1 MNQSAWKPNAEK
13 VLANGGIRS
22 LIRLLM
28 TNRRL
33 RKPLRHFVERRIY
46 KAIVEENVDGRPLQ
60 VQRDKYALLTALLE
74 GAERAIDRGFVSPHM
89 LERLL
94 DTLLDNVLLNAD
106 IHEARERLG
115 FPPPL
120 FLTVSPGMKCNLH
133 CTGCYASSD
142 SASAAK
148 LDFQTFDRI
157 LAEKEELWAS
167 HFTVISGGEPFL
179 WKDDG
184 HDLLDMVARHPS
196 QFFLVFTN
204 GTFITPAVARRM
216 EELGNITPTISVE
229 GFEQETDQ
237 RRGRGVY
244 RHILQAFENLR
255 QAGVPFGISATA
267 TKDNWR
273 LVTSDDFADFYF
285 EEQGATYGW
294 IFQYM
299 PIGRRHTLELMVSP
313 EDRLEMFERTWR
325 LVRDR
330 KVFIADFW
338 NSGTASNGCIA
349 AGHPHGGYFYINW
362 DGDVTPCVFVPFR
375 IANIYDVYRSGGDL
389 NTILESPF
397 PTVIRH
403 WQNRYGY
410 ARRDKET
417 GNWLAPCIIRDHFD
431 ELLPIL
437 EGCRA
442 EPIDPE
448 AEAALADPE
457 YRSGLIHY
465 GEEYRHLS
473 GKVWQE
479 HYLSEC
485 TPSPSTGGIASPSS
499 LGRQEPQGTQDSCAT
514 AVAKGAR
521 RGKRTG
527 LVAGALKKVKQL

>member
-1 MNQSAWKPNAEK
+1 MNGKRWRPNLEK
-13 VLANGGIRS
+13 VFASGGIRS
-22 LIRLLM
+22 LIRLTM

-33 RKPLRHFVERRIY
+33 RKPFRHFVERKIY
-46 KAIVEENVDGRPLQ
+46 KALVEENVDGRPAQ
-60 VQRDKYALLTALLE
+60 VQRDKYALAVALLE
-74 GAERAIDRGFVSPHM
+74 SAGRAIDRGLVSPHV
-89 LERLL
+89 LQRLL
-94 DTLLDNVLLNAD
+94 DTLLNNVVFNANV
-106 IHEARERLG
+106 HEARERLG

-133 CTGCYASSD
+133 CTGCYACSD

-157 LAEKEELWAS
+157 LTEKEELWGS

-179 WKDDG
+179 WKDAG

-204 GTFITPAVARRM
+204 GTFITEAVAQRM
-216 EELGNITPTISVE
+216 EELGNITPAISVE

-237 RRGRGVY
+237 RRGTGVY
-244 RHILQAFENLR
+244 RRILQAFENLR

-273 LVTSDDFADFYF
+273 LVTSDEFADFYF
-285 EEQGATYGW
+285 EEQGSSYGW

-313 EDRLEMFERTWR
+313 EDRLEMFERTWHI
-325 LVRDR
+325 VRDR
-330 KVFIADFW
+330 KFFLADFW
-338 NSGTASNGCIA
+338 NSGTASNGCVA

-362 DGDVTPCVFVPFR
+362 DGDVTPCVFIPFR
-375 IANIYDVYRSGGDL
+375 IGNINDVYRSGGDL
-389 NTILESPF
+389 NTILLSPF
-397 PTVIRH
+397 PTLIRH

-410 ARRDKET
+410 ARRGNKT

-437 EGCRA
+437 EACWA
-442 EPIDPE
+442 EPIDTE

-457 YRSGLIHY
+457 YRSGLIRY
-465 GEEYRHLS
+465 GQEYRRLS
-473 GKVWQE
+473 GKVWQCR
-479 HYLSEC
+479 YLSEC
-485 TPSPSTGGIASPSS
+485 TPSLSTGGIASSSS
-499 LGRQEPQGTQDSCAT
+499 LGQQEPEGTQDSCAT
-514 AVAKGAR
+514 AVAKEAR
-521 RGKRTG
+521 RRKRTG